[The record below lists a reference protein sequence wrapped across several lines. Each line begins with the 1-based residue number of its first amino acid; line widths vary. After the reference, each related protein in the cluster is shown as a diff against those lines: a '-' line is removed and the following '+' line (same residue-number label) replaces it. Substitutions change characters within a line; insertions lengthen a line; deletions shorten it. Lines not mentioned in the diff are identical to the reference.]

1 MYTNHDT
8 VGRDILPILSSSG
21 VSLLKFHPNFTVLST
36 FLILIIEV
44 PSDLW
49 RLILVETGRTRRSG
63 SFPQFGGEKK
73 KRNKLF
79 HHLKTALLHPTH
91 AFFSLIHFR
100 FSSCLMHS
108 AGSEILCINTAS
120 NSFTVVKLSI
130 IWWDI
135 WWSFSSCTTY
145 TPSSL

>member
-49 RLILVETGRTRRSG
+49 RLILVETGCTRRSG

-73 KRNKLF
+73 QSVTNCF
-79 HHLKTALLHPTH
+79 
-91 AFFSLIHFR
+91 
-100 FSSCLMHS
+100 
-108 AGSEILCINTAS
+108 
-120 NSFTVVKLSI
+120 I
-130 IWWDI
+130 I
-135 WWSFSSCTTY
+135 
-145 TPSSL
+145 